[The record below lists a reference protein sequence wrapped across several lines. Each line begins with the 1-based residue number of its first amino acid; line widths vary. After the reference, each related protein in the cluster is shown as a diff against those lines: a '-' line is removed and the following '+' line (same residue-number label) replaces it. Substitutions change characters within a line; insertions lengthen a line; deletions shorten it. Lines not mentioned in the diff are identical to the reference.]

1 MKPHSYTSEGIIL
14 TRRNF
19 GEADRILVL
28 FTKDYGRI
36 SLLAKGIRRP
46 KSKKRGH
53 VEVFNKIKFQ
63 AISGRGLDLIIEAEV
78 TEDFSEIR
86 TSLKKISLAYYL
98 MEVIGRITHEGEE
111 NADVYNLLFDSLQKL
126 KSTKMLK
133 KLRLNFVT
141 ELLITMGYWPR
152 ERVLTFPDEKL
163 EEVIERQIY
172 SERVG
177 KRMLEKADN

>member
-1 MKPHSYTSEGIIL
+1 MKPRAYTSEGVVL
-14 TRRNF
+14 ARRNF

-28 FTKDYGRI
+28 YTKNFGKI

-63 AISGRGLDLIIEAEV
+63 AVLGRGLDIMTEAEV
-78 TEDFSEIR
+78 IENFKEIR
-86 TSLKKISLAYYL
+86 GSLRRISLAYYL
-98 MEVIGRITHEGEE
+98 MEVVGRITHEGEE
-111 NADVYNLLFDSLQKL
+111 KTEVYDLLLDSLQKL
-126 KSTKMLK
+126 KSAKMLK
-133 KLRLNFVT
+133 KLRLNFIT
-141 ELLITMGYWPR
+141 DLLITLGYWPGGKI
-152 ERVLTFPDEKL
+152 LYSPDEKL

-177 KRMLEKADN
+177 KRMVQ

>member
-1 MKPHSYTSEGIIL
+1 MHQRSYTSEGVVL
-14 TRRNF
+14 ARRNF

-28 FTKDYGRI
+28 YTKNFGKI

-46 KSKKRGH
+46 KSRKRGH

-63 AISGRGLDLIIEAEV
+63 AVSGRGLDLITEAEV
-78 TEDFSEIR
+78 VEDFSEIR
-86 TSLKKISLAYYL
+86 GSLKRVSLAYYI
-98 MEVIGRITHEGEE
+98 MEVTGRITHEGEE
-111 NADVYNLLFDSLQKL
+111 KPEVYNLLLDSLQKL

-133 KLRLNFVT
+133 KLRLSFIT
-141 ELLITMGYWPR
+141 DLLIILGYWPGDKI
-152 ERVLTFPDEKL
+152 LFSPDEKL

-177 KRMLEKADN
+177 KRMIQ